1 MNLDLQVERSEIPP
15 VPIYQ
20 GSIGASANL
29 SVSIGR
35 NAYGRPLVPGGVEM
49 KRKLYYLLLA
59 VGLVILSL
67 FMMVGL
73 LAAYPVFS
81 MVGFI
86 GISIMML
93 FLHFSDKQ

>member
-1 MNLDLQVERSEIPP
+1 
-15 VPIYQ
+15 
-20 GSIGASANL
+20 
-29 SVSIGR
+29 
-35 NAYGRPLVPGGVEM
+35 M

>member
-1 MNLDLQVERSEIPP
+1 
-15 VPIYQ
+15 
-20 GSIGASANL
+20 
-29 SVSIGR
+29 
-35 NAYGRPLVPGGVEM
+35 M

-81 MVGFI
+81 MIGYI
-86 GISIMML
+86 GIAIMML
-93 FLHFSDKQ
+93 TLHFSDKP